1 MPGPCAKAYRS
12 ARLYP
17 SAEGEACPALIVG
30 TLPMANLATPLRVF
44 YCNVLSPFVP
54 SVPSGLA
61 SSMQLGAFDMDL
73 LANESANQSA
83 HENVSA
89 SIADFPGASKVEIVT
104 EVLVLL
110 LIFALTLVGNVALW
124 IVVLRNRDLR
134 KVSNY
139 FILCLSGA
147 DILVIA
153 LNLPFTVTAVLQA
166 GWLLG
171 DTFCQVLG
179 FVNMVTF
186 VTSTTSLA
194 AISVNR

>member
-1 MPGPCAKAYRS
+1 M
-12 ARLYP
+12 
-17 SAEGEACPALIVG
+17 V
-30 TLPMANLATPLRVF
+30 
-44 YCNVLSPFVP
+44 PF
-54 SVPSGLA
+54 GLA

-89 SIADFPGASKVEIVT
+89 SIADFPGASKAEIVT

-134 KVSNY
+134 KVSNYFILCLNESVDFIEDVSNY

>member
-1 MPGPCAKAYRS
+1 
-12 ARLYP
+12 
-17 SAEGEACPALIVG
+17 
-30 TLPMANLATPLRVF
+30 
-44 YCNVLSPFVP
+44 
-54 SVPSGLA
+54 
-61 SSMQLGAFDMDL
+61 MDL
-73 LANESANQSA
+73 PANVSTTPSA
-83 HENVSA
+83 HENGSSSLAVLPEA
-89 SIADFPGASKVEIVT
+89 SQAEVVT

-124 IVVLRNRDLR
+124 IVVLRNGDLR
-134 KVSNY
+134 KASNY

-166 GWLLG
+166 GWHLG

-179 FVNMVTF
+179 FFNMVTF